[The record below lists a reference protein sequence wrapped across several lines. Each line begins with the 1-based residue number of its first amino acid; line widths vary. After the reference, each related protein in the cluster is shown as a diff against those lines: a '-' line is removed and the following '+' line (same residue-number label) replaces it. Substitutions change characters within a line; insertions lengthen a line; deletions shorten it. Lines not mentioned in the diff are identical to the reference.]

1 MNQKLNV
8 NNPEFS
14 ISLIN
19 FFINNSIGPFHH
31 KEIQELDSGRTVIQF
46 CETDEKTDNKL
57 YICSKCSIKH
67 FDRKASQ
74 VNYNCPQR
82 NSIYAIRSMICHAT
96 EISTI
101 LNGKL
106 FSYLNIPF
114 EKYSFIDSFFIN
126 KTEVNIAS
134 IGYASGTDL
143 LAILRYF
150 SDKPFRIQKLN
161 ILRID
166 TNADKWQET
175 ADLTE
180 QFVRE
185 NADLSFD
192 FEIKTF
198 TDDFQTKD
206 VNIDIFILSYV
217 LNELNENQID
227 NLIETIQ
234 LLSNQKFIL
243 LINDVNK
250 YNFDDSKYYKYSI
263 DKLENKC
270 NTINSYS
277 NYYPYELDIN
287 QYGKYYRKYDCSC
300 KYKELISTEIR
311 EYFAIKLYLQ
321 SKFYIAEF
329 EK

>member
-1 MNQKLNV
+1 MKKQIM
-8 NNPEFS
+8 S
-14 ISLIN
+14 S
-19 FFINNSIGPFHH
+19 
-31 KEIQELDSGRTVIQF
+31 
-46 CETDEKTDNKL
+46 
-57 YICSKCSIKH
+57 ICSKCSIEH
-67 FDRKASQ
+67 FDRKTSE

-96 EISTI
+96 ELSSI
-101 LNGKL
+101 LNGVL
-106 FSYLNIPF
+106 FSHLNVPF
-114 EKYSFIDSFFIN
+114 EKYSFIDNFFIN

-166 TNADKWQET
+166 TNADKWQEA

-198 TDDFQTKD
+198 TDDFQTKNI
-206 VNIDIFILSYV
+206 NIDIFILSYV
-217 LNELNENQID
+217 LNELNKNQID

-234 LLSNQKFIL
+234 LLSNKKFIL

-250 YNFDDSKYYKYSI
+250 HNFNDSKYYQYSI
-263 DKLENKC
+263 DKLNSKF
-270 NTINSYS
+270 TIVN
-277 NYYPYELDIN
+277 NCIGCYPYNLGIN
-287 QYGKYYRKYDCSC
+287 QYGIYCRNYDFFC
-300 KYKELISTEIR
+300 KYKELISTKIR
-311 EYFAIKLYLQ
+311 KYFAIKFYLQ